1 MLSLVSVSLSFQ
13 APGVFMNAPARA
25 AVSMGT
31 GAMADTFLF
40 GAPTPIGTMSFDADF
55 TGKVVKTNAPVAAP
69 ETAKPKKAIK
79 SAEWN
84 FVYGR
89 MTDSS
94 VGPPCGVCYHQG
106 SGTGPGQ
113 TIPGRRPGENVV
125 GMPGL
130 TAVDQGNC
138 MSDECQ
144 IG

>member
-1 MLSLVSVSLSFQ
+1 MLSLVSASLSFQ
-13 APGVFMNAPARA
+13 APGVFMNAPAPRA

-55 TGKVVKTNAPVAAP
+55 TGKVVKTDAPVAAP

-89 MTDSS
+89 MEDSS
-94 VGPPCGVCYHQG
+94 VGPPCGICYWQG
-106 SGTGPGQ
+106 SGTGAGISQNDPAR
-113 TIPGRRPGENVV
+113 IAAA
-125 GMPGL
+125 M
-130 TAVDQGNC
+130 AAGNC
-138 MSDECQ
+138 MGEECQ